1 MRVQWQVTR
10 SLRRPSKGGVFRH
23 AVALW
28 FALVAANVSAQF
40 SGSLTLVSDY
50 RFRGVSLSHNN
61 PAAQL
66 GAVYDDARG
75 WYAGA
80 FASTVQFAEPSSS
93 RELQTIA
100 FGGYVWRFGSGLSSE
115 VGADYS
121 AFTGPGGYS
130 YPEVYWGIAYENLSG
145 RLYYAPRYFVHDSD
159 AIYGEVNGAQPLLD
173 RVRLLAHA
181 GVLRKSTENFY
192 TGRSVHRVFD
202 ARLGV
207 GVDFD
212 QFSVQL
218 NWVGSSFANAAYPVT
233 GTRGRNGAVLSLSR
247 SF

>member
-1 MRVQWQVTR
+1 MPVQWQVTR
-10 SLRRPSKGGVFRH
+10 SLRRLSKGGVFRH
-23 AVALW
+23 AIAFC
-28 FALVAANVSAQF
+28 FALVAANVCAQV

-50 RFRGVSLSHNN
+50 RFRGVSLSHNK
-61 PAAQL
+61 PAAQI
-66 GAVYDDARG
+66 GVVYDDARG
-75 WYAGA
+75 WYAGG
-80 FASTVQFAEPSSS
+80 FASTVQFDGSS

-100 FGGYVWRFGSGLSSE
+100 FGGYVWRLASGLSSE

-121 AFTGPGGYS
+121 AFTGPGSYS

-145 RLYYAPRYFVHDSD
+145 RLYYAPRYFAHGSE

-181 GVLRKSTENFY
+181 GVLRNSSENIY
-192 TGRSVHRVFD
+192 TGRAVHPVFD
-202 ARLGV
+202 ARIGV

-212 QFSVQL
+212 QLSVQL
-218 NWVGSSFANAAYPVT
+218 SWVWSSSENTVYPVT
-233 GTRGRNGAVLSLSR
+233 GTGSRNGAVLSLSR

>member
-1 MRVQWQVTR
+1 MSRAAAFW
-10 SLRRPSKGGVFRH
+10 L
-23 AVALW
+23 
-28 FALVAANVSAQF
+28 ALVATNVSAQI

-50 RFRGVSLSHNN
+50 RFRGVSLSHNR

-80 FASTVQFAEPSSS
+80 FASTVQLADPSN
-93 RELQTIA
+93 RELQAIT
-100 FGGYVWRFGSGLSSE
+100 FVGYVWRFPSGLSSE

-121 AFTGPGGYS
+121 AFTGAHGYS
-130 YPEVYWGIAYENLSG
+130 YPEVYWGIASENVSG
-145 RLYYAPRYFVHDSD
+145 RLYYAPRYFAQDSD
-159 AIYGEVNGAQPLLD
+159 AIYGEVNAAQPLFD

-181 GVLRKSTENFY
+181 GVLRNSSENVY
-192 TGRSVHRVFD
+192 TGRAVHHVFD
-202 ARLGV
+202 ARVGV
-207 GVDFD
+207 GADFD

-218 NWVGSSFANAAYPVT
+218 SWVGISSASAGYPVT
-233 GTRGRNGAVLSLSR
+233 GSSGRNAVVLSLFR

>member
-1 MRVQWQVTR
+1 
-10 SLRRPSKGGVFRH
+10 VFRH
-23 AVALW
+23 AVSLC
-28 FALVAANVSAQF
+28 FALVAANVSAQV
-40 SGSLTLVSDY
+40 SGSLTAVSDY

-66 GAVYDDARG
+66 GAVYDDPRG

-80 FASTVQFAEPSSS
+80 FASTVQFAGPSSS

-159 AIYGEVNGAQPLLD
+159 AIYGEVNGARPLFD

-181 GVLRKSTENFY
+181 GVLRNSSENLY
-192 TGRSVHRVFD
+192 TGRSVHHVFD

-218 NWVGSSFANAAYPVT
+218 NWVGSSSANTAYPVT
-233 GTRGRNGAVLSLSR
+233 DTRRRNGAVLSLSQ

>member
-1 MRVQWQVTR
+1 
-10 SLRRPSKGGVFRH
+10 VFRH

-28 FALVAANVSAQF
+28 FALVAANVSAQV

-50 RFRGVSLSHNN
+50 RFRGVSLSHNR

-80 FASTVQFAEPSSS
+80 FASTVQFAGQSS
-93 RELQTIA
+93 RELQTISYV
-100 FGGYVWRFGSGLSSE
+100 GYVWRFPSGLSSE

-121 AFTGPGGYS
+121 DFTGAGGYS

-145 RLYYAPRYFVHDSD
+145 RLYYAPRYFSNDSD

-173 RVRLLAHA
+173 RVRLLVHA
-181 GVLRKSTENFY
+181 GVLRNSTENVY
-192 TGRSVHRVFD
+192 TGRAVHHVFD
-202 ARLGV
+202 ARVGV

-218 NWVGSSFANAAYPVT
+218 NWVGSSSANAAYPVT
-233 GTRGRNGAVLSLSR
+233 GTRGRNAAVLSLFR

>member
-1 MRVQWQVTR
+1 
-10 SLRRPSKGGVFRH
+10 VFRH

-28 FALVAANVSAQF
+28 FALVAANVSAQV
-40 SGSLTLVSDY
+40 SGSATLVSDY
-50 RFRGVSLSHNN
+50 RFRGVSLSHNR

-80 FASTVQFAEPSSS
+80 FASTVRFAYPSS

-100 FGGYVWRFGSGLSSE
+100 FVGYVWRFPSGLSSE

-121 AFTGPGGYS
+121 AFTGPGGYR
-130 YPEVYWGIAYENLSG
+130 YQEVYWGIAYENLSG
-145 RLYYAPRYFVHDSD
+145 RLYYAPRYFVHGSD

-181 GVLRKSTENFY
+181 GFLRISSEDAY
-192 TGRSVHRVFD
+192 AGRAVHHVFD
-202 ARLGV
+202 ARIGV

-212 QFSVQL
+212 EFSVQL
-218 NWVGSSFANAAYPVT
+218 NWVGSSSANAAYPIA
-233 GTRGRNGAVLSLSR
+233 GTRRQSGAVLSLFR